1 MSLPTARNTTAAD
14 LVESLR
20 AARRMRREAPP
31 AQLPAA
37 SAAPFDFAT
46 LPAFRELEL
55 TRAAGAMMGVASPF
69 FRRFDGPGGAVA
81 VSEGVEQINFCS
93 YDYCGLNQHPAV
105 KAAARDAIDRFGI
118 SCSASR
124 VVGGERPFHAAL
136 EAGLASFYGVEDAVV
151 MVSGHATNVTTI
163 GCLMG
168 PGDLVI
174 HDELIHN
181 SALEGIRLSGAAR
194 LSMPH
199 NDLDW
204 LETTLA
210 RVRAGHKRVLVI
222 VEGLYSMDG
231 DTPDLRRIIDIKGA
245 YDAWLMVD
253 EAHALGVLG
262 ATGRGI
268 AEAQAID
275 PRSVEIWMGTLSKTL
290 ASTGGYIAGSAALI
304 GLLKA
309 RAAGFVFSVGL
320 AAPLAAAAQTALDVL
335 QREPERVARLQAN
348 GRHLRAALRDRGL
361 DTGLSEGHAVT
372 PVVLGDS
379 PTTAAVADLLFR
391 KGVSAPPILHPA
403 VPERRARL
411 RLFASSEHSAAQIDR
426 AATLLAE
433 AVAEAPRITARL
445 FSNTAC

>member
-1 MSLPTARNTTAAD
+1 MTTATP
-14 LVESLR
+14 R
-20 AARRMRREAPP
+20 AAAAASLVDALRGARYLRPEPATPRPRPAPP
-31 AQLPAA
+31 AA
-37 SAAPFDFAT
+37 FDFAT

-55 TRAAGAMMGVASPF
+55 TRAAGAVMGVASPF
-69 FRRFDGPGGAVA
+69 FRAFDGPGGAVA
-81 VSEGVEQINFCS
+81 FSEGTERINFSS

-105 KAAARDAIDRFGI
+105 KAAAREAVERYGV

-136 EAGLASFYGVEDAVV
+136 EAALAGFYGVEDAVV

-181 SALEGIRLSGAAR
+181 SALEGIRLSGATR

-199 NDLDW
+199 GDLDW
-204 LETTLA
+204 LETTLG
-210 RVRAGHKRVLVI
+210 RLRAEHRRVLVV

-231 DTPDLRRIIDIKGA
+231 DTPDLRRLVEIKAA

-268 AEAQAID
+268 AEAQGVD

-290 ASTGGYIAGSAALI
+290 GSTGGYIAGSAALVAV
-304 GLLKA
+304 LKA

-320 AAPLAAAAQTALDVL
+320 PAPLAAAALAALQVL
-335 QREPERVARLQAN
+335 MREPERVARLQAN
-348 GRHLRAALRDRGL
+348 GRHLLAALQGRGL
-361 DTGLSEGHAVT
+361 DTGLGEGHAVA

-411 RLFASSEHSAAQIDR
+411 RLFASSEHTPAQIDQT
-426 AATLLAE
+426 AALVAE
-433 AVAEAPRITARL
+433 AVAEAPQVTARL
-445 FSNTAC
+445 FGRPTG

>member
-1 MSLPTARNTTAAD
+1 MTVPNPRGVAAASLLDGLRVA
-14 LVESLR
+14 R
-20 AARRMRREAPP
+20 AARRPTPSIVTPP
-31 AQLPAA
+31 TVAA
-37 SAAPFDFAT
+37 FDFAT

-55 TRAAGAMMGVASPF
+55 TRAAGTVMGVASPF
-69 FRRFDGPGGAVA
+69 FRCIDGPGGPIAM
-81 VSEGVEQINFCS
+81 SEGAARINFGS
-93 YDYCGLNQHPAV
+93 YDYCGLNQHPEVLEAACEAV
-105 KAAARDAIDRFGI
+105 TRFGV

-124 VVGGERPFHAAL
+124 VVGGERPFHRAL
-136 EAGLASFYGVEDAVV
+136 EQALAGFVGTEDAVV

-163 GCLMG
+163 GTLMG

-181 SALEGIRLSGAAR
+181 SALEGIRLSGAVR
-194 LSMPH
+194 LPMPH

-210 RVRAGHKRVLVI
+210 RVRAAHERVLIV

-231 DTPDLRRIIDIKGA
+231 DTPDLKRLVEIKTA

-268 AEAQAID
+268 AEAQGVD
-275 PRSVEIWMGTLSKTL
+275 PRAVEIWMGTLSKAL
-290 ASTGGYIAGSAALI
+290 ASTGGYIAGSAALVAV
-304 GLLKA
+304 LKA
-309 RAAGFVFSVGL
+309 RAPGFVFSVGL
-320 AAPLAAAAQTALDVL
+320 AAPLAAAALAALGVL
-335 QREPERVARLQAN
+335 AREPGRVTRLRQN
-348 GRHLRAALRDRGL
+348 GLRLRAALRAQGL
-361 DTGLSEGHAVT
+361 DTGLGQGWAVA

-379 PTTAAVADLLFR
+379 PTTAAVADILFR

-411 RLFASSEHSAAQIDR
+411 RLFATSEHEPAQIDR
-426 AATLLAE
+426 AAALVAE
-433 AVAEAPRITARL
+433 AVAEAPAVTARL
-445 FSNTAC
+445 FGGPGC

>member
-1 MSLPTARNTTAAD
+1 M
-14 LVESLR
+14 V
-20 AARRMRREAPP
+20 
-31 AQLPAA
+31 PAA
-37 SAAPFDFAT
+37 FDFAA

-69 FRRFDGPGGAVA
+69 FRQFEGPGGAVA
-81 VSEGVEQINFCS
+81 LSEGVERINFCS
-93 YDYCGLNQHPAV
+93 YDYCGLNQHPVV
-105 KAAARDAIDRFGI
+105 KVAAQEAIGRFGV

-124 VVGGERPFHAAL
+124 VVGGERPFHAEL
-136 EAGLASFYGVEDAVV
+136 EAALASFYGVEDAVV

-199 NDLDW
+199 NDLEW

-210 RVRAGHKRVLVI
+210 RLRAEHRRVLVV

-231 DTPDLRRIIDIKGA
+231 DTPDLKRLVEIKAA

-262 ATGRGI
+262 PTGRGI
-268 AEAQAID
+268 AEAQGVD

-290 ASTGGYIAGSAALI
+290 ASTGGYIAGSAALVAI
-304 GLLKA
+304 LKA

-320 AAPLAAAAQTALDVL
+320 PAPLAAAALAALQVL
-335 QREPERVARLQAN
+335 TREPERVDRLQAN
-348 GRHLRAALRDRGL
+348 GRHLLTALRARGL
-361 DTGLSEGHAVT
+361 DTGLSEGHAVA

-379 PTTAAVADLLFR
+379 PTAAAVADLLFQ

-411 RLFASSEHSAAQIDR
+411 RLFASSEHTLVQIDR
-426 AATLLAE
+426 AVAMLAE
-433 AVAEAPRITARL
+433 AVAEAPQVTARL
-445 FSNTAC
+445 LEKPEG